1 MGNRSP
7 FCICTDSY
15 GNEVPGYKAMFT
27 KETDP
32 DSYNYYCQAQ
42 MIGMVEGTTDTKQ
55 LYTVAKAAATDKILG
70 FAKSFDGKYIN
81 GTGFTNDFFDET
93 SKPYTPNTIT
103 TDDAFKS
110 TMPLL
115 FYETLLLYSLMET
128 IEMPTKIDT
137 SNATGTYTCPT
148 GARPVYI
155 TYSSYF
161 DSRGKSGFVC
171 MTEDNIKTPI
181 KFIDPDDATKR
192 TSQEVPYV
200 LYGLIDKDGN
210 ECKTNVCNIG
220 SSDQFDFDNSPNH
233 YIGKDLF
240 SSGGSIS
247 SHESYPMLGVIL
259 LILIVV
265 IGLGLYALY
274 YLYMRRH
281 HREVTTVMNNI
292 KPGAGDLAAAR
303 ANATKS
309 TNRHIMT

>member
-1 MGNRSP
+1 
-7 FCICTDSY
+7 
-15 GNEVPGYKAMFT
+15 
-27 KETDP
+27 
-32 DSYNYYCQAQ
+32 
-42 MIGMVEGTTDTKQ
+42 
-55 LYTVAKAAATDKILG
+55 
-70 FAKSFDGKYIN
+70 
-81 GTGFTNDFFDET
+81 
-93 SKPYTPNTIT
+93 
-103 TDDAFKS
+103 
-110 TMPLL
+110 
-115 FYETLLLYSLMET
+115 
-128 IEMPTKIDT
+128 
-137 SNATGTYTCPT
+137 
-148 GARPVYI
+148 
-155 TYSSYF
+155 
-161 DSRGKSGFVC
+161 

-181 KFIDPDDATKR
+181 KFIDPDDASKR

-281 HREVTTVMNNI
+281 HREVTTFMNNI